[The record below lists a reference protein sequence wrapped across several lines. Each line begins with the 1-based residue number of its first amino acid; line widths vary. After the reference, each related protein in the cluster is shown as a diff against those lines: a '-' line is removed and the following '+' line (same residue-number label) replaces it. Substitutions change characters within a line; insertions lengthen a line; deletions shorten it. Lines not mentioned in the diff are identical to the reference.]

1 MPDTAPDQ
9 REYLSSSPAETAD
22 IAADF
27 ARTLEAPRPICLVGP
42 LGAGKTHF
50 VKGLALGLGVT
61 DAVTS
66 PTFSLAHEYAGG
78 RWPLVHLDLYR
89 LKNIEEAYD
98 LGIDDYFRSGIVA
111 IEWGDRFPE
120 LLPQNSTYVTLAIEG
135 DLRRITFR

>member
-1 MPDTAPDQ
+1 MPSTGP
-9 REYLSSSPAETAD
+9 RESLSSSPAETAE

-27 ARTLEAPRPICLVGP
+27 ALAIEGPRAISLVGP

-66 PTFSLAHEYAGG
+66 PTFSLVHEYAGG
-78 RWPLVHLDLYR
+78 RWPFVHLDLYR
-89 LKNIEEAYD
+89 LKSAEEAYD

-120 LLPQNSTYVTLAIEG
+120 LFPPGSIEVTLAIEG
-135 DLRRITFR
+135 EGRRITFR